1 MAKNGFHDL
10 YYTIKAKLWMAKLR
24 EDFPGKTPFLLLPN
38 LGDPLPKLILSLVY
52 FDTFS
57 KVKKVAQTACRGRGN
72 LDNAQKKGYFFSGL
86 PSLR

>member
-1 MAKNGFHDL
+1 
-10 YYTIKAKLWMAKLR
+10 MAKLR

-57 KVKKVAQTACRGRGN
+57 KVKKSCPNCVQGGEVIWTMPKR
-72 LDNAQKKGYFFSGL
+72 KGIFFSEVFPKKHFL
-86 PSLR
+86 FTSP